1 MQRRYLKADVASLA
15 MPKGGIV
22 VAMLA
27 AIVLGALELT
37 LGFLT
42 VPHEYG
48 HVWAARMVGHRV
60 AVIQVRPVVVYLLL
74 VQSALAGDVV
84 VLLYCI
90 TIRLRGFW
98 LRNGS
103 TLHGVCKAIGHTDL
117 RPGSGTRS
125 LVAKP

>member
-1 MQRRYLKADVASLA
+1 MLPAPSVQSAPVRPYSLKAVVRVQVQRRYLKADVAVLH
-15 MPKGGIV
+15 MPKGGLI

-60 AVIQVRPVVVYLLL
+60 AIIQVRHHFF
-74 VQSALAGDVV
+74 
-84 VLLYCI
+84 VL
-90 TIRLRGFW
+90 TGPK
-98 LRNGS
+98 
-103 TLHGVCKAIGHTDL
+103 LHHAVL
-117 RPGSGTRS
+117 
-125 LVAKP
+125 